1 MNDVV
6 ALRSFS
12 RLTRLGLILLILFV
26 PGFAVI
32 RDSRQEV
39 KRIMREG
46 VGMSYGPIELLAVR
60 FPGNRFTGELTP
72 ALGELV
78 ESGTIRIIDL
88 LFVSKDADG
97 SVLIAELDEL
107 GDGVVTALDPY
118 IAESAGLL
126 SEDDAIRFAT
136 ALEPNTSEA
145 LLVFENAWASRFAQA
160 VRNAHGELIFN
171 ERIPRAVV
179 DAMLAYERDEGIASN

>member
-1 MNDVV
+1 MEE
-6 ALRSFS
+6 
-12 RLTRLGLILLILFV
+12 GL
-26 PGFAVI
+26 
-32 RDSRQEV
+32 
-39 KRIMREG
+39 
-46 VGMSYGPIELLAVR
+46 GMSYGPIELLAVR

-97 SVLIAELDEL
+97 AVLIAELDEL
-107 GDGVVTALDPY
+107 GEGVVTALDPY

-126 SEDDAIRFAT
+126 SEDDALRFAT

-145 LLVFENAWASRFAQA
+145 LLVFENVWASRFAQA
-160 VRNAHGELIFN
+160 VQNAHGDLIFN

-179 DAMLAYERDEGIASN
+179 DAMLAYEREESIVSN

>member
-1 MNDVV
+1 
-6 ALRSFS
+6 
-12 RLTRLGLILLILFV
+12 
-26 PGFAVI
+26 
-32 RDSRQEV
+32 
-39 KRIMREG
+39 
-46 VGMSYGPIELLAVR
+46 MSYGPIELLAVR
-60 FPGNRFTGELTP
+60 FPGNRFTGELIP

-97 SVLIAELDEL
+97 SVVIAEVDEL

-126 SEDDAIRFAT
+126 SEDDALRFAT

-145 LLVFENAWASRFAQA
+145 LLVFENVWASRFAQA
-160 VRNAHGELIFN
+160 VHNAHGELIFN

-179 DAMLAYERDEGIASN
+179 DAMLTDEREEGIGSN